1 MKSMRVTDYIAERLY
16 QEGVKDVFM
25 VTGGGMMFLSDGVMQ
40 HPHLNVICNHHEQAS
55 AMAAVA
61 YGKYTENLGVCYIST
76 GCGATNTITGLLN
89 AWQDNVPV
97 IFISGQVKK
106 KETVRNSGL
115 KLRQIGTQEA
125 DIIAIVES
133 ISKYSVMVNDP
144 QEIAYHLEKALYLA
158 KSGRHGPVWL
168 DIPMD
173 VQSAMLDETKLKKF
187 NPKEIKKEY
196 KEIPTKGEL
205 QSFAKLLKNAKRP
218 VIIAGQGIR
227 LSKAIP
233 EFRKFIDTYKIPV
246 VSPYLGV
253 STMPSAHPQ
262 YIGVIGIKGSRA
274 GNLAV
279 ANSDLV
285 ISMGS
290 RLSVTAIGYEYEM
303 FAREAKKVVIDI
315 DPIEHQKKT
324 IKVDLFVN
332 ADIKAFL
339 KHVTLPKLSIE
350 ASWRSIC
357 EGWKKKYPV
366 CLPEYSKNKKGISL
380 YYFVD
385 TLSKIMKDDA
395 VVLSDAGSAFYV
407 SSQAV
412 NIKGNQRYITTGGQ
426 AEMGY
431 TIPASIGACVARGNK
446 EVLGITGDGSFQ
458 MNIQELQTIAHNKLP
473 VKIFVWNNNGYLSI
487 RATQNKFFNGRLIGT
502 DKSSGISFPE
512 VKKIAYAYDIKYF
525 KLAKSATLKEDLKE
539 VLAYKGPVVCEVMCL
554 ENDLVI
560 PTASSKRRDDG
571 SMVSKPLEDMFPFL
585 NRKEFL
591 GNMIVKPLEE

>member
-1 MKSMRVTDYIAERLY
+1 MRVADYVAERLY

-25 VTGGGMMFLSDGVMQ
+25 VTGGGMMFLSDGVTQ

-61 YGKYTENLGVCYIST
+61 YAKYTENLGACFIST

-97 IFISGQVKK
+97 VFISGQVKK

-115 KLRQIGTQEA
+115 ALRQIGTQEA
-125 DIIAIVES
+125 DIIKIVES
-133 ISKYSVMVNDP
+133 ISKYSVMVNEP
-144 QEIAYHLEKALYLA
+144 NEIAYHVEKALYLA

-173 VQSAMLDETKLKKF
+173 VQSAVIDVTKLKKF
-187 NPKEIKKEY
+187 DPKEFKQTY
-196 KEIPTKGEL
+196 KEIPTKSEL
-205 QSFAKLLKNAKRP
+205 QAVAKLLKDAKRP
-218 VIIAGQGIR
+218 VIIAGQGVR
-227 LSKAIP
+227 LAKAIP

-253 STMPSAHPQ
+253 STMPTADPL

-279 ANSDLV
+279 ANADLV

-315 DPIEHQKKT
+315 DPVEHQKKT
-324 IKVDLFVN
+324 IKLDLFVN
-332 ADIKAFL
+332 ADIKHFL
-339 KHVTLPKLSIE
+339 ELFSPKGLSIDSNW
-350 ASWRSIC
+350 ASVC
-357 EGWKKKYPV
+357 LGWKKKYPV
-366 CLPEYSKNKKGISL
+366 CLPQYAQNKKGISL
-380 YYFVD
+380 YYFVE
-385 TLSKIMKDDA
+385 TLTRNMKKDA

-407 SSQAV
+407 TTQGI
-412 NIKGNQRYITTGGQ
+412 NIRDSQRYITTGGQ

-431 TIPASIGACVARGNK
+431 TLPASIGACVARGKK

-473 VKIFVWNNNGYLSI
+473 VKLFVWNNNGYLSI

-502 DKSSGISFPE
+502 DDTSGLSFPDI
-512 VKKIAYAYDIKYF
+512 KKIAFAYDIKYF
-525 KLAKSATLKEDLKE
+525 KLSKSASLKEDLKK
-539 VLAYKGPVVCEVMCL
+539 VLAYPGPVVCEVMCL
-554 ENDLVI
+554 ENDAVI
-560 PTASSKRRDDG
+560 PTASSFKRDDG
-571 SMVSKPLEDMFPFL
+571 VMVSKPLEDMFPFL
-585 NRKEFL
+585 EREEFL
-591 GNMIVKPLEE
+591 ANMIVKPLD